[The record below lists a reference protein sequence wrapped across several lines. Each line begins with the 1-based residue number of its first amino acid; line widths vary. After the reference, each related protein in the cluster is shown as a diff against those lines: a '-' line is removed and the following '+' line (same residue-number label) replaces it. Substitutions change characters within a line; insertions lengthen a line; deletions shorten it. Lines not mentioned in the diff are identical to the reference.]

1 MPTKWRRFPNNYNQ
15 KQIAKIIK
23 NGKAHEVIDIF
34 NSSVQDMYNKYID
47 EKNIIPGYN
56 LKYDLKEIE
65 KRNGKEYAKLYKNIA
80 LNLIE
85 ILNKKGRKD

>member
-1 MPTKWRRFPNNYNQ
+1 MDKNIQKW
-15 KQIAKIIK
+15 K
-23 NGKAHEVIDIF
+23 GHEVIDIR

-65 KRNGKEYAKLYKNIA
+65 KRNGKEYAKLYKSIA
-80 LNLIE
+80 FESN
-85 ILNKKGRKD
+85 